1 MGRDERATIN
11 ANARTITAVE
21 VALGEADDLHAIL
34 GAALTPL
41 VAALGL
47 RTGWIWLHDR
57 EADRYYSAA
66 AQDLPPYLRAP
77 VRMTGERCR
86 CLDELADGTLPARPE
101 HPLACS
107 RLRHALREGRHDE
120 TGGLTHH
127 ISVPLRVGLTPLGIV
142 NIAAPN
148 NRPLTAAERALL
160 DAVAARL
167 AATIERAF
175 RAEER
180 ARAARLEERARL
192 AREIHD
198 TLAQSLTAIA
208 LDLESGLRH
217 LTADSERAR
226 ARLERALATTRMGLE
241 EARRSVLDLRAA
253 PLAGTPLPEALAALG
268 RTFTA
273 AYGIRVRV
281 RASGP
286 DLATLPLRVEAELY
300 RIAQEA
306 LTNVRRHAGATEVL
320 VTLRAQAGRVA
331 IAIRDNGGGLATAAD
346 GTSGGFGLVG
356 MRERARL
363 LGGTVRVASR
373 PARGTTIRA
382 SIPLTGES
390 VATPGLATVE
400 GADD

>member
-1 MGRDERATIN
+1 MAHEEQTTAEAD
-11 ANARTITAVE
+11 ARTVVAVE
-21 VALGEADDLHAIL
+21 AALAGGDDLHAIL
-34 GAALTPL
+34 GAALKLL

-66 AQDLPPYLRAP
+66 AQDLPPYLLAP
-77 VRMTGERCR
+77 VRMTGERCW
-86 CLDELADGTLPARPE
+86 CLDELADGTLPASPK
-101 HPLACS
+101 HLLVCS
-107 RLRHALREGRHDE
+107 RLRHAVRAGRRDE
-120 TGGLTHH
+120 TDGLSHH

-142 NIAAPN
+142 NVAAPDD
-148 NRPLTAAERALL
+148 RALTADERATLN
-160 DAVAARL
+160 AVAARITT
-167 AATIERAF
+167 AVVRAF

-180 ARAARLEERARL
+180 AQAARLAERARL

-217 LTADSERAR
+217 LANDGERAR
-226 ARLERALATTRMGLE
+226 ARLERALATTRASLE
-241 EARRSVLDLRAA
+241 EARRSVLDLRST

-268 RTFTA
+268 RTFSA
-273 AYGIRVRV
+273 EHGIRVRV

-286 DLATLPLRVEAELY
+286 ELAALPLRVEAELY

-306 LTNVRRHAGATEVL
+306 LTNVRRHAGATEAI
-320 VTLRAQAGRVA
+320 VTLHTQNGRIAV
-331 IAIRDNGGGLATAAD
+331 AIRDNGAGIKATND
-346 GTSGGFGLVG
+346 GTSENFGLVG

-363 LGGTVRVASR
+363 LGGTLRIESQ

-382 SIPLTGES
+382 SIPLSGES
-390 VATPGLATVE
+390 LAHRPTE
-400 GADD
+400 ETDG